1 MYTIFMMKLLVK
13 WATLTVAIYILATY
27 TPAMTIAEPKVAV
40 FAALALGLLNALVR
54 PILKLF
60 AFPITLL
67 TFGLFSLV
75 INGLMLIFVPKFV
88 SGVTINGFWW
98 GVAGAAI
105 ISLITSIL
113 NRLLLGSE
121 DA

>member
-1 MYTIFMMKLLVK
+1 MKLLVK
-13 WATLTVAIYILATY
+13 WATLTLAIYILATY

-54 PILKLF
+54 PILKLL
-60 AFPITLL
+60 ALPITLL

-75 INGLMLIFVPKFV
+75 INGLMLIIVPRLV
-88 SGVTINGFWW
+88 SGVTVNGFWW

-105 ISLITSIL
+105 ISLVTSIL
-113 NRLLLGSE
+113 NRMLLGSE
-121 DA
+121 ND

>member
-1 MYTIFMMKLLVK
+1 MRLLVK
-13 WATLTVAIYILATY
+13 WATLTLAIYVLATY
-27 TPAMTIAEPKVAV
+27 TPAMTIAEPKTAV

-60 AFPITLL
+60 ALPITLL

-75 INGLMLIFVPKFV
+75 INGFMLIIVPKFV
-88 SGVTINGFWW
+88 SGVTVNGFWW
-98 GVAGAAI
+98 GVGGAAM
-105 ISLITSIL
+105 ISIITSIL

-121 DA
+121 EG

>member
-1 MYTIFMMKLLVK
+1 MMKLLVK
-13 WATLTVAIYILATY
+13 WATLTVAIYVLATY
-27 TPAMTIAEPKVAV
+27 TPAMTITEPKVAV
-40 FAALALGLLNALVR
+40 FAALALGLLNTLVR

-60 AFPITLL
+60 ALPITLL
-67 TFGLFSLV
+67 TFGLFSII

-105 ISLITSIL
+105 ISLITSIM
-113 NRLLLGSE
+113 NRMLLGSE